1 MLDTI
6 EGLGRWRT
14 QGIYDIAVAHRLTG
28 VSANSIKRWLE
39 EYPAHVA
46 ELKPDWKDLSG
57 HIHTQHNRLSFLE
70 MVEVLIAGKIRAG
83 QGGSY
88 WKVRKYHDGLA
99 AEWGTQF
106 PFAHQNLEAHIEG
119 LPIPAVKALEQLDY
133 EDGFASRWLPIGKD
147 SSLALDPRRAGGQ
160 PAIKGRRLRVVDI
173 SDYFAGGESVEA
185 LAHDFDISTHD
196 VETALRYALQI
207 AS

>member
-1 MLDTI
+1 MLDTT

-14 QGIYDIAVAHRLTG
+14 QGIYDIAVARRLTG

-46 ELKPDWKDLSG
+46 ELKPDWNDLSG
-57 HIHTQHNRLSFLE
+57 QIHTQHNRLSFLE
-70 MVEVLIAGKIRAG
+70 MVEVLIAGKIRAS

-106 PFAHQNLEAHIEG
+106 PFAHQNLAAYNEE

-133 EDGFASRWLPIGKD
+133 EDGFASRWYPLGKD
-147 SSLALDPRRAGGQ
+147 APLVSEPRISGGA
-160 PAIKGRRLRVVDI
+160 PTIRGRRVRVLDI
-173 SDYFAGGESVEA
+173 RELFEAGESVQKVA
-185 LAHDFDISTHD
+185 DAFDLED
-196 VETALRYALQI
+196 LEVETALRYAFL
-207 AS
+207 ASV

>member
-6 EGLGRWRT
+6 VGLEGWRT
-14 QGIYDIAVAHRLTG
+14 QGIYDLAVARRLTG

-46 ELKPDWKDLSG
+46 ELKPEWKDLSG
-57 HIHTQHNRLSFLE
+57 RIHIEDNRLSFLE

-83 QGGSY
+83 KGGSY
-88 WKVRKYHDGLA
+88 RKVRKYHDGLA

-106 PFAHQNLEAHIEG
+106 PFAHQNLAAYNEE
-119 LPIPAVKALEQLDY
+119 LPTRAVKALEQLDY
-133 EDGFASRWLPIGKD
+133 EDGFASRWLPFGKD
-147 SSLALDPRRAGGQ
+147 GSLALDPRRAGGQ

-173 SDYFAGGESVEA
+173 SGQFQAGYTIKWIA
-185 LAHDFDISTHD
+185 DDFDIRPVD
-196 VETALRYALQI
+196 VEQALRYALLLKE
-207 AS
+207 